1 MRKVIGLL
9 AWLFDV
15 QDDHWLFGR
24 IRAVLFAAFFL
35 GPLYYQS
42 QGYFEEPAL
51 LRTLQV
57 ISVAGIISSLVI
69 EPPKAVF
76 GIMGGLFTGW
86 LLIIAATI
94 LETAWHYIWH
104 GEFPDEAPISR
115 AIGFIG
121 MPLLM
126 LLGCYLKPLDKPID
140 WRIVGSLVVAACAVM
155 GLLLRFWKEIIQMTG
170 IPW

>member
-1 MRKVIGLL
+1 M
-9 AWLFDV
+9 
-15 QDDHWLFGR
+15 
-24 IRAVLFAAFFL
+24 
-35 GPLYYQS
+35 
-42 QGYFEEPAL
+42 
-51 LRTLQV
+51 
-57 ISVAGIISSLVI
+57 
-69 EPPKAVF
+69 
-76 GIMGGLFTGW
+76 
-86 LLIIAATI
+86 LIIAATI